1 MLNTV
6 LFQCNN
12 PSIFSLKLTLVEKE
26 KFLNFLPVTRG
37 GRSFTMNVF
46 RVKRKLKH
54 VARTQNYGSYFH
66 TLSLPPSPLS
76 PVLLSFPFFISFS
89 SYYFNKS
96 AQM

>member
-66 TLSLPPSPLS
+66 TLS
-76 PVLLSFPFFISFS
+76 FS
-89 SYYFNKS
+89 SSLPSLPCPPFLS
-96 AQM
+96 LFHFLLLLLFQ